1 VKSITIA
8 ADLSEI
14 DRVRQ
19 YLQDRLRGLAVSEE
33 DFFKIE
39 LSLVEMCVNIIRYAF
54 PEGRGEISIGISRD
68 ESRVIIEIRDS
79 GRPFDPRQVP
89 KPEMDEVVAA
99 GQKGGLGIYLTRQLM
114 DEFEYRREDGQNI
127 LTIIKRI

>member
-1 VKSITIA
+1 MKSITIA

-19 YLQDRLRGLAVSEE
+19 FLKDRLQGLAVAEE

-54 PEGRGEISIGISRD
+54 PDGGGEISIGIREGGSRI
-68 ESRVIIEIRDS
+68 VIEIRDS
-79 GRPFDPRQVP
+79 GLPFDPRQVP
-89 KPEMDEVVAA
+89 KPEIDEVVAA
-99 GQKGGLGIYLTRQLM
+99 GQKGGLGIYLARNLM
-114 DEFEYRREDGQNI
+114 DEFEYRREDGKNI
-127 LTIIKRI
+127 LTIVKKI